1 MVLTLPPLPPKARN
15 AAKAESGMERKTA
28 AEVVGVNEVGGAVL
42 TLVQVDAVE
51 TIGIDSVL
59 SRIRSRVLCR

>member
-1 MVLTLPPLPPKARN
+1 
-15 AAKAESGMERKTA
+15 
-28 AEVVGVNEVGGAVL
+28 VNEVGGAVL